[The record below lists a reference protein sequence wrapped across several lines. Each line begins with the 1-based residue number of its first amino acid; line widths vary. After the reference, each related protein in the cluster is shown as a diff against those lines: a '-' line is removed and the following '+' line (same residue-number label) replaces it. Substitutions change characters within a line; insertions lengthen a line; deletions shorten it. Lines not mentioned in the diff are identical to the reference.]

1 MAEALL
7 TLLGALALDLALG
20 EPRGSLHPVAWMGRW
35 LEEAWRLRPRTGPAR
50 QFLFGM
56 TAVLLGAAL
65 FALPW
70 WFLSRASLP
79 LFWLWSI
86 PLLKVTFALR
96 ALLRAG
102 EEVLDALE
110 RGDLPEARRRVRWH
124 LVGRETADLP
134 EPLVVSATVESL
146 AENVTDA
153 LTGPLFYFAL
163 LGLPGAWAYRFCNTA
178 DSMWGHHTPEKE
190 YVGKFAAR
198 ADDLLNWLPAR
209 LTALLLVAG
218 AALAGE
224 SPRGAWRAMWT
235 QHRRTASPNA
245 GWTMSAMAGALGVTL
260 EKVGHYRLEGG
271 DGPLNAQTI
280 RRALRVVRWTMALV
294 VGTVVLLM
302 VCLAVFQIQSWAF
315 TD

>member
-1 MAEALL
+1 MAEAVL
-7 TLLGALALDLALG
+7 TLLGAILLDLALG
-20 EPRGSLHPVAWMGRW
+20 EPRGSFHPVTWMGRW
-35 LEEAWRLRPRTGPAR
+35 LDEWWRLRPRRGPVR
-50 QFLFGM
+50 QFLFG
-56 TAVLLGAAL
+56 TTTVLLGAML

-70 WFLSRASLP
+70 WFLARASLP

-86 PLLKVTFALR
+86 PLLKVTFAVR

-102 EEVLDALE
+102 EEVLEALE

-146 AENVTDA
+146 AENITDG

-190 YVGKFAAR
+190 YIGKFAAR
-198 ADDLLNWLPAR
+198 ADDVLNWIPAR

-218 AALAGE
+218 AALGGE
-224 SPRGAWRAMWT
+224 DPRAAWRAMRS

-245 GWTMSAMAGALGVTL
+245 GWTMAAMAGALGVTL
-260 EKVGHYRLEGG
+260 EKVGYYRLEGG
-271 DGPLNAQTI
+271 DGPRDARTI
-280 RRALRVVRWTMALV
+280 RRALRVVRWTMGLV
-294 VGTVVLLM
+294 VGVSAVSAGSLVLFSAGP
-302 VCLAVFQIQSWAF
+302 VI
-315 TD
+315 

>member
-1 MAEALL
+1 MAETVL
-7 TLLGALALDLALG
+7 TLLGAVLLDVALG
-20 EPRGSLHPVAWMGRW
+20 EPRGFLHPVVWMGRW
-35 LEEAWRLRPRTGPAR
+35 LEGWWRLRPREGRVR
-50 QFLFGM
+50 QFLFGT
-56 TAVLLGAAL
+56 TAVLLGVAL
-65 FALPW
+65 FALPG

-124 LVGRETADLP
+124 LVGRETANLP

-146 AENVTDA
+146 AENITDG
-153 LTGPLFYFAL
+153 LTGPLFWYAL
-163 LGLPGAWAYRFCNTA
+163 FGLPGAWAYRFCNTA
-178 DSMWGHHTPEKE
+178 DSMWGYHTSEKE

-198 ADDLLNWLPAR
+198 ADDVLNWLPAR

-224 SPRGAWRAMWT
+224 DPRGAWRTMWGH
-235 QHRRTASPNA
+235 HRRTLSPNA

-260 EKVGHYRLEGG
+260 EKVGQYRLEGG
-271 DGPLNAQTI
+271 DGPLNAQTV

-294 VGTVVLLM
+294 VGTMALLTG
-302 VCLAVFQIQSWAF
+302 LLRFAVGRG
-315 TD
+315 

>member
-1 MAEALL
+1 MVERVL
-7 TLLGALALDLALG
+7 TLLGAIGLDLALG
-20 EPRGSLHPVAWMGRW
+20 EPRGSFHPVSWMGWW
-35 LEEAWRLRPRTGPAR
+35 LDRGWQWRPRQGR
-50 QFLFGM
+50 VQQFLFGM
-56 TAVLLGAAL
+56 AAVLLGAAL

-86 PLLKVTFALR
+86 PLLKVTFAIR

-102 EEVLDALE
+102 EEVLEALE

-146 AENVTDA
+146 AENITDG

-178 DSMWGHHTPEKE
+178 DSVWGHRTPEKE
-190 YVGKFAAR
+190 YIGKFAAR
-198 ADDLLNWLPAR
+198 ADDVLNWIPSR
-209 LTALLLVAG
+209 LTALLLVVG

-224 SPRGAWRAMWT
+224 SPRGAWRTMVI

-245 GWTMSAMAGALGVTL
+245 GWTMAAMAGALGVSL

-271 DGPLNAQTI
+271 DGPLNAQTV

-294 VGTVVLLM
+294 VGMALLLTM
-302 VCLAVFQIQSWAF
+302 FLSGSIGK
-315 TD
+315 

>member
-1 MAEALL
+1 MVETAL
-7 TLLGALALDLALG
+7 TLLGAIGLDLVLG
-20 EPRGSLHPVAWMGRW
+20 EPRGSFHPVSWMGWWLDRW
-35 LEEAWRLRPRTGPAR
+35 WQWRPGQGRVR

-56 TAVLLGAAL
+56 AAVLLGVAL

-79 LFWLWSI
+79 FFWLWSI
-86 PLLKVTFALR
+86 PLLKVTFAIR

-102 EEVLDALE
+102 EEVLEALE

-124 LVGRETADLP
+124 LVGRETANLP
-134 EPLVVSATVESL
+134 ESLVVSATVESL
-146 AENVTDA
+146 AENITDG

-178 DSMWGHHTPEKE
+178 DSVWGHRTSEKE
-190 YVGKFAAR
+190 YIGKFAAR
-198 ADDLLNWLPAR
+198 ADDVLNWIPAR
-209 LTALLLVAG
+209 LTALLLVVG

-224 SPRGAWRAMWT
+224 SPRGAWRTMVI

-245 GWTMSAMAGALGVTL
+245 GWTMAAMAGALGVSL
-260 EKVGHYRLEGG
+260 EKLGHYRLEGG
-271 DGPLNAQTI
+271 DGPLNAQTV

-294 VGTVVLLM
+294 VGAAILLTM
-302 VCLAVFQIQSWAF
+302 FLSGPVGK
-315 TD
+315 